1 MNQKKNNTR
10 NYAKSIRSMLDVEA
24 CSRDICSQI
33 LLWEKYRA
41 ARHVML
47 FYPVGTEISLLQ
59 LVKDKTKSFYFPI
72 LDENNNIYPV
82 LYEENSGFK
91 KGAFNINEP
100 IGVPVRDFSV
110 LAMLFIPALAIDT
123 RGFRLGYGKG
133 CYDKFICHLT
143 DKTLKVVPISKSL
156 IFNDIPVEQHD
167 KKVDY
172 AICENGITGFATHL
186 LNG

>member
-1 MNQKKNNTR
+1 M
-10 NYAKSIRSMLDVEA
+10 
-24 CSRDICSQI
+24 
-33 LLWEKYRA
+33 
-41 ARHVML
+41 
-47 FYPVGTEISLLQ
+47 
-59 LVKDKTKSFYFPI
+59 
-72 LDENNNIYPV
+72 

-110 LAMLFIPALAIDT
+110 LDMIFIPALAIDT

-167 KKVDY
+167 RKVDY